1 MSSRKRATE
10 TYRAYRRDYYA
21 KNRDKAAEYH
31 KRCMDKKNETATAEI
46 DALDQETVDVL
57 QKLIDNRRGDVAIIQ
72 GDVAQLDKLR
82 DANIIKAVMV
92 GDGYTAVMFSDAFKA
107 RIRVKIARIRERA
120 TESTSES

>member
-46 DALDQETVDVL
+46 DALDQGTIDLL
-57 QKLIDNRRGDVAIIQ
+57 QDLIDHRRRDVAVIEGSLDADQIDELRAGDIIT
-72 GDVAQLDKLR
+72 
-82 DANIIKAVMV
+82 AVME
-92 GDGYTAVMFSDAFKA
+92 GDGYTAVMFSESFKA

-120 TESTSES
+120 TENR